1 MKALNYRLWVYN
13 ISHHVYLRGILFLIG
28 FLVLNVTDGMQAGR
42 LMWKRFYFLSS
53 LFEHIPGQCSHFIPP
68 ENTKEHQKTTGFL
81 VFTGGIKWEHS
92 LLAAFTISFKINFS
106 VANFPI
112 LHLL

>member
-1 MKALNYRLWVYN
+1 MKALNYRLWVSN

-81 VFTGGIKWEHS
+81 MFTGGIKWEHS
-92 LLAAFTISFKINFS
+92 LLAAFTISFKINFP